1 MRRAKFKLTANG
13 HPHKTMSAAAYKP
26 SATRT
31 SDDTIASFIT
41 SELEV
46 SVTSVP
52 GIGPGNAEKLRG
64 VGISSTYQLLGKFL
78 SFKGEVR
85 PLSGALAA
93 PYVSSLYF

>member
-64 VGISSTYQLLGKFL
+64 VGISSTHQLLGKFL
-78 SFKGEVR
+78 SFKGEVW
-85 PLSGALAA
+85 PCPCAL
-93 PYVSSLYF
+93 VLLFISSLYV